1 MKKILQILPSLNK
14 INGGVE
20 RGTLD
25 IARELAIR
33 KFKPLI
39 ISSGGEM
46 AEKYKYKGVDHIK
59 MKLDRKGIF
68 NFILNKIRF
77 SKILDEV
84 KPDLVHIR
92 SRWPSFCF
100 SKMVKKRNIP
110 LVTTYH
116 GTYSGS
122 NSFFK
127 RQYNKVMTE
136 GDAVITISKFID
148 GHVRHFFPE
157 KKKNLV
163 QINRGIDTEYFN
175 LNSVT
180 EIRKENFLSRL
191 SISEDTHIL
200 LLPARLSS
208 WKGHNVAIDAMNYIY
223 KKKPELDF
231 TLLLVGS
238 ENGKAN
244 YTKKL
249 ENKINSLD
257 LNERVFFCGNL
268 NDMPAVYSTAD
279 IILSTSVEPEAFG
292 RISAEAASMGKPVIS
307 SNHGGSREIIE
318 NNISGWLVEPNNYEE
333 LGEKI
338 IHVLELKQEK
348 KDLIGETARKRVI
361 EKFKLQKMLDE
372 TIAVYEE
379 LIARKANISN

>member
-127 RQYNKVMTE
+127 RQYNK
-136 GDAVITISKFID
+136 
-148 GHVRHFFPE
+148 
-157 KKKNLV
+157 
-163 QINRGIDTEYFN
+163 
-175 LNSVT
+175 
-180 EIRKENFLSRL
+180 
-191 SISEDTHIL
+191 
-200 LLPARLSS
+200 
-208 WKGHNVAIDAMNYIY
+208 
-223 KKKPELDF
+223 
-231 TLLLVGS
+231 
-238 ENGKAN
+238 
-244 YTKKL
+244 
-249 ENKINSLD
+249 
-257 LNERVFFCGNL
+257 
-268 NDMPAVYSTAD
+268 
-279 IILSTSVEPEAFG
+279 
-292 RISAEAASMGKPVIS
+292 
-307 SNHGGSREIIE
+307 
-318 NNISGWLVEPNNYEE
+318 
-333 LGEKI
+333 
-338 IHVLELKQEK
+338 
-348 KDLIGETARKRVI
+348 
-361 EKFKLQKMLDE
+361 
-372 TIAVYEE
+372 
-379 LIARKANISN
+379 